1 MASQEPVGI
10 GSSGLVPT
18 TTGHR
23 FYAYQPLPLSNEY
36 IRQLILDP
44 GQGDEPLSGR
54 LVTTKMLDAPG
65 FEAISY
71 VWGASIRDRWIVLDG
86 RELPITTSVEDAL
99 RQARMPEKH
108 RTLWA
113 DSICMNQE
121 DDVEKA
127 HQVTMMGRIYAKSS
141 RTLICLG
148 RHPRSRQ
155 YSQDVAAL
163 VEGVNDMM
171 NRKFA
176 SPDFSWDWGSFPFPR
191 EDEPLLHDEKW
202 ISWEKLGKCDWF
214 RRGWVMQEA
223 ALARE
228 AVVLWADAEIQWIS
242 ILRTYEWLVQRVRHL
257 MPTGRLLIIP
267 NAHRRTYATR
277 RPREARTLHFEE
289 NKDLLEPMPTL
300 EVLNAARTLDIS
312 EPKDSIYAFM
322 SMPTSDK
329 VFADLDI
336 KPDYRKDI
344 SHLDV
349 YRDFAVRY
357 LYSTRDL
364 DLLSYVEHGDN
375 DLEMG
380 DEGGGLESSSSSY
393 SSFPSWIPRWDR
405 GLPLVRGVAYWLNV
419 TVPKIEIDSNLTSDI
434 PTIHGGSIVQAKA
447 IILDSVQYVSKI
459 VSWSDTRNAP
469 EYIQEVVSL
478 WREIAPQSTRYPGP
492 HQDTGLNKALAFLTA
507 LCRSFFDG
515 EYGEFWES
523 LKGFARLLQDDQPTS
538 PIDAYLRNKEA
549 RRISTFAIKSSQSR
563 RFILLSRGHYGIAP
577 RTTRSGDTCAIIP
590 GTRFPFI
597 LRKVAS
603 KGDHYLVVGR
613 AYVQSKTCS
622 PTQNGHPLPLARSDE
637 SRDWEDWGLQA
648 ERISLC

>member
-1 MASQEPVGI
+1 MASQESLGP
-10 GSSGLVPT
+10 VPT
-18 TTGHR
+18 ATGCR
-23 FYAYQPLPLSNEY
+23 FYEYQPLPLNDEY
-36 IRQLILDP
+36 IRQLILGP
-44 GQGDEPLSGR
+44 GQGNDPLSGS
-54 LVTTKMLDAPG
+54 LVTTKLPDAPG

-71 VWGASIRDRWIVLDG
+71 VWGASIRDRWIVIDG
-86 RELPITTSVEDAL
+86 RQLPITTSMEDAL
-99 RQARMPEKH
+99 RHARMSDKQ

-121 DDVEKA
+121 DNVEKA
-127 HQVTMMGRIYAKSS
+127 HQVTMMGRIYARSS

-148 RHPRSRQ
+148 LDPQSRQ
-155 YSQDVAAL
+155 YSRDVVAL
-163 VEGVNDMM
+163 VDGVNNMM
-171 NRKFA
+171 DRTFA
-176 SPDFSWDWGSFPFPR
+176 SPEFSWDWESFPFPR

-214 RRGWVMQEA
+214 RRGWVVQEA

-242 ILRTYEWLVQRVRHL
+242 ILRTYEWLVQRV
-257 MPTGRLLIIP
+257 
-267 NAHRRTYATR
+267 
-277 RPREARTLHFEE
+277 
-289 NKDLLEPMPTL
+289 
-300 EVLNAARTLDIS
+300 LNAARTLDVS
-312 EPKDSIYAFM
+312 EPKDGIYAFM

-357 LYSTRDL
+357 LHKTRDL
-364 DLLSYVEHGDN
+364 DLLSYVEHGDS
-375 DLEMG
+375 DLDNG
-380 DEGGGLESSSSSY
+380 DEADGLQLSSLFL
-393 SSFPSWIPRWDR
+393 SFPSWIPRWDR
-405 GLPLVRGVAYWLNV
+405 GLPLIRGVAYWLNV
-419 TVPKIEIDSNLTSDI
+419 TVPKIEINSNFTSNT
-434 PTIHGGSIVQAKA
+434 PTINGGSIIQANA
-447 IILDSVQYVSKI
+447 IILDSIQYVSKI

-478 WREIAPQSTRYPGP
+478 WREVAPQSTKYPGP
-492 HQDTGLNKALAFLTA
+492 HQDTALNKSLAFLTA

-515 EYGEFWES
+515 EYDEFWES
-523 LKGFARLLQDDQPTS
+523 LKAFARLLQDDRPTS
-538 PIDAYLRNKEA
+538 SIETYLRNKEA

-577 RTTRSGDTCAIIP
+577 RTTRSGDTCAVIP

-603 KGDHYLVVGR
+603 KEDHYLVVGR

-622 PTQNGHPLPLARSDE
+622 PTQTGHPLPLARSDK
-637 SRDWEDWGLQA
+637 SRDWEDWGLQTQ
-648 ERISLC
+648 RISLC

>member
-1 MASQEPVGI
+1 MASQDSLGP
-10 GSSGLVPT
+10 VPT
-18 TTGHR
+18 ATGYR
-23 FYAYQPLPLSNEY
+23 FYEYQPLPLSDEY

-44 GQGDEPLSGR
+44 DHGNDFLSGR
-54 LVTTKMLDAPG
+54 LVTTKLLDAPV

-71 VWGASIRDRWIVLDG
+71 VWAASTRDRWIVVDG
-86 RELPITTSVEDAL
+86 RQLPITTSVEDAL
-99 RQARMPEKH
+99 RQTRMSEQQ
-108 RTLWA
+108 RTLWV
-113 DSICMNQE
+113 DSICMDQE
-121 DDVEKA
+121 DNVEKA
-127 HQVTMMGRIYAKSS
+127 HQVAMMGRIYARSR

-148 RHPRSRQ
+148 LHPQSRQ
-155 YSQDVAAL
+155 HSRDVVAL
-163 VEGVNDMM
+163 VDGVNKMM
-171 NRKFA
+171 DRIFA
-176 SPDFSWDWGSFPFPR
+176 SPDFSWDWESFPFPR

-202 ISWEKLGKCDWF
+202 TSWEKLGKCDWF
-214 RRGWVMQEA
+214 KRGWVVQEA

-242 ILRTYEWLVQRVRHL
+242 ILRSYEWLVQRVRHL

-277 RPREARTLHFEE
+277 RPREAKTLHFEE

-300 EVLNAARTLDIS
+300 EVLNAARTLDVS
-312 EPKDSIYAFM
+312 EPKDGIYAFM

-329 VFADLDI
+329 VFADLGI

-357 LYSTRDL
+357 LHKTQDL
-364 DLLSYVEHGDN
+364 DLLSYVEHGDS
-375 DLEMG
+375 DLDVG
-380 DEGGGLESSSSSY
+380 DEADGLEPSSSFL
-393 SSFPSWIPRWDR
+393 SFPSWIPRWDR
-405 GLPLVRGVAYWLNV
+405 GLPLIRGVSYWLNV
-419 TVPKIEIDSNLTSDI
+419 TVPRIEIHSNLTSST
-434 PTIHGGSIVQAKA
+434 PTIHGRSIIQAKA

-469 EYIQEVVSL
+469 EYVQEVVSL
-478 WREIAPQSTRYPGP
+478 WREIAARSTRYPGP
-492 HQDTGLNKALAFLTA
+492 HQETALYKALAFLTA

-538 PIDAYLRNKEA
+538 SNDAYLKNKEA

-577 RTTRSGDTCAIIP
+577 RTTRSGDTCAVIP
-590 GTRFPFI
+590 GARFPFI

-603 KGDHYLVVGR
+603 KEDHYLVVGR

-622 PTQNGHPLPLARSDE
+622 PTQTGHPLPLARSDK
-637 SRDWEDWGLQA
+637 SRDWEDWGLQT
-648 ERISLC
+648 ERICLC